1 MEENAILHSNQH
13 GFRRGLSTVTQLVE
27 TLHDLAKGINDQS
40 QIEVVFLDL
49 SKAFYRVCHPKLIQ
63 KLTSILGNGPMTK
76 WIESKLTDRY
86 QFVQYGAHVSET
98 VPVLSGV
105 PQGSVLGPMLF
116 LLFINDIADVAEVNI
131 RLFADDCIL
140 YQRIDSYQ
148 DQLKLDESLKKV
160 GTWCREWQMEINT
173 EKTIA
178 MSITKKKTQAKFSY
192 SLGNVP
198 LRNITVCK
206 YLGILISSDLN

>member
-1 MEENAILHSNQH
+1 M
-13 GFRRGLSTVTQLVE
+13 
-27 TLHDLAKGINDQS
+27 HDLAKGINDQS

>member
-1 MEENAILHSNQH
+1 MS
-13 GFRRGLSTVTQLVE
+13 
-27 TLHDLAKGINDQS
+27 
-40 QIEVVFLDL
+40 
-49 SKAFYRVCHPKLIQ
+49 
-63 KLTSILGNGPMTK
+63 
-76 WIESKLTDRY
+76 ES
-86 QFVQYGAHVSET
+86 

-105 PQGSVLGPMLF
+105 PQGPVLAPVLF
-116 LLFINDIADVAEVNI
+116 LLFVNDVAAVVEVKI

-140 YQRIDSYQ
+140 YQRIDSCQ
-148 DQLKLDESLKKV
+148 DQLKKV
-160 GTWCREWQMEINT
+160 EAWCQEWQMEINT

-206 YLGILISSDLN
+206 YLGILISSDLNWTAHVEHVTERLSASYFFLSEPFVIRHPKQNF